1 MQKIA
6 SNSLVTLC
14 FILTFSIG
22 LFVNGCGCTV
32 QDAKSNSGG
41 SSGGTDKKTISID
54 GSSTVYPV
62 SQAVAEEFEK
72 TSEVRVVVGTSG
84 TGPGFSKFIA
94 GEIAIC
100 DASRPI
106 KPEEIDGCKEK
117 GIEYLELKIAI
128 DGLSVVVNPENDWC
142 DCLTVAQLKA
152 LWEPN
157 SKIHTWKDLDPS
169 WPDHKIDL
177 YGADTESGTF
187 DYFTEVIC
195 GKSGSS
201 RTDYNPSVN
210 DNVLVQGVGGSK
222 YALGYFGYAYYVKN
236 KGKLKVLGIAAGD
249 DASSC
254 VAPTDES
261 IEAGK
266 YVPLSRPLYL
276 YVNKAALQRQEV
288 ASFLT
293 YYLNEGQILVGEVGY
308 VRLSES
314 LIAETRKNLQNAIDS
329 GKSSE

>member
-1 MQKIA
+1 MQKLA
-6 SNSLVTLC
+6 PNNAKSLFLITTL
-14 FILTFSIG
+14 SIG
-22 LFVNGCGCTV
+22 LFAGGCTV
-32 QDAKSNSGG
+32 QDAKTSSSGG
-41 SSGGTDKKTISID
+41 SSGGTEKKTISID

-72 TSEVRVVVGTSG
+72 TSDVRVIVGTSG
-84 TGPGFSKFIA
+84 TGPGFSKFIG
-94 GEIAIC
+94 GEIAIS

-117 GIEYLELKIAI
+117 GIEYLELKVAI
-128 DGLSVVVNPENDWC
+128 DGLSVVVHPENDWC

-157 SKIHTWKDLDPS
+157 SKVNTWKDLDPS

-210 DNVLVQGVGGSK
+210 DNVLVQGVEGSK
-222 YALGYFGYAYYVKN
+222 YALGYFGYAYYIKN
-236 KGKLKVLGIAAGD
+236 KDKLKVLGIAAGD

-254 VAPTDES
+254 VAPTDEA

-266 YVPLSRPLYL
+266 YVPLSRPLFL
-276 YVNKAALQRQEV
+276 YVNKAALKRPEV

-293 YYLNEGQILVGEVGY
+293 YYLNEGQDLVGEVGY
-308 VRLSES
+308 VRLSEA
-314 LIAETRKNLQNAIDS
+314 LIAETRKNLEDAIES
-329 GKSSE
+329 GNSSE